1 MNNKL
6 FIIILICILSLITS
20 FAYLEENTNAE
31 KLPKNAKYL
40 QEPVFN
46 SKIYFYESDNE
57 FKINVILVHG
67 VGDDA
72 SDIWKGLV
80 PVLEKQFHVIYFDLP
95 GFGRSGKEDALYSP
109 QNYAALIKWIR
120 DRNPDKPMYLIGH
133 SMGGAIS
140 LCYAG
145 TYPQSLQRLILVDAA
160 GILHRTAFTK
170 NLAEAKVSELSRNKI
185 FSDELDILSRFIE
198 TSLLMNEMQ
207 QILPKDLSPVLE
219 NSFLRRK
226 LLSSPQKI
234 ASVSMI
240 YSDFSKQIENINV
253 PCFIIWGGKDPI
265 APLRTGKMLAS
276 NIQNSSL
283 FIMPGLGHNPMIE
296 RPAEFNNL
304 ILKSLTAESV
314 PNQEKKSQSLNIK
327 SITLDNRE
335 NVIIEGDYKEIK
347 INNCRNILIK
357 NTNASAVK
365 IKNSWVDM
373 ENISVNSSEVGM
385 ILEESIIEITGGVIS
400 GDTGISVSDSKVD
413 IAGVKI
419 EGKKAAVSS
428 SSKSNSTI
436 VFSVCRIR
444 SPYNNKNIHDIIEI
458 TKENSL

>member
-1 MNNKL
+1 MNKKTI
-6 FIIILICILSLITS
+6 IIILICILSFITS
-20 FAYLEENTNAE
+20 YAYLEENSSPE

-46 SKIYFYESDNE
+46 GKIYFYESDNE
-57 FKINVILVHG
+57 FRTNIILVHG

-95 GFGRSGKEDALYSP
+95 GFGRSDKEDALYSP

-120 DRNPDKPMYLIGH
+120 DRSPDKPMYLIGH

-170 NLAEAKVSELSRNKI
+170 NLAEAKVSDLSRNKF

-198 TSLLMNEMQ
+198 NSLLMNETQ
-207 QILPKDLSPVLE
+207 QILPKDMSPVIE

-226 LLSSPQKI
+226 LLGSPQKI

-240 YSDFSKQIENINV
+240 YSDFSAQIENISV

-276 NIQNSSL
+276 NIENSGL
-283 FIMPGLGHNPMIE
+283 HIMPGLGHNPMIE
-296 RPAEFNNL
+296 RPVEFNNL
-304 ILKSLTAESV
+304 VIKCLTSEPLKA
-314 PNQEKKSQSLNIK
+314 EKKPQPQNIK

-335 NVIIEGDYKEIK
+335 NVTVEGDYKDII
-347 INNCRNILIK
+347 INNCRNVLIK
-357 NTNASAVK
+357 NTNATTIK
-365 IKNSWVDM
+365 IKNSWIEI
-373 ENISVNSSEVGM
+373 ENTSINSETAG
-385 ILEESIIEITGGVIS
+385 LTLDDSIVEITGGVIA
-400 GDTGISVSDSKVD
+400 GDTGISVSNSKVD
-413 IAGVKI
+413 LAGVKI
-419 EGKKAAVSS
+419 EGKKAAVL
-428 SSKSNSTI
+428 SNSKNNSTV
-436 VFSVCRIR
+436 VFSICRIR
-444 SPYNNKNIHDIIEI
+444 SPFNNRNIHDIVEI
-458 TKENSL
+458 TKYNSL